1 MDDRMEYDLYVLAEI
16 NYKDLFKLQE
26 NIFPSDWYNSKD
38 YKLKTEIIAQAIDNN
53 ILIVDTPLYKE
64 KFVNKISHL

>member
-38 YKLKTEIIAQAIDNN
+38 YKLKTEIDERM
-53 ILIVDTPLYKE
+53 L
-64 KFVNKISHL
+64 